1 MTKAKHVLRNN
12 NKTNQRLPKRSFE
25 IKCPRQSQ
33 WSPFI
38 TRKSHPTIRI
48 PPSERR
54 GRSSPISSTKTP
66 TKLVG
71 RFKSY
76 ATRDQHGF
84 NWQSWVSED
93 SSLSATSRSW
103 EFRLPKLADPQTH
116 WHSSAPPGV
125 INPGSMFETH
135 ASIQGAQC
143 AS

>member
-12 NKTNQRLPKRSFE
+12 NKANQMLSKRSFE
-25 IKCPRQSQ
+25 INCPRQSQ

-66 TKLVG
+66 TKTKLVG
-71 RFKSY
+71 RFKNY

-84 NWQSWVSED
+84 N
-93 SSLSATSRSW
+93 
-103 EFRLPKLADPQTH
+103 
-116 WHSSAPPGV
+116 
-125 INPGSMFETH
+125 
-135 ASIQGAQC
+135 
-143 AS
+143 